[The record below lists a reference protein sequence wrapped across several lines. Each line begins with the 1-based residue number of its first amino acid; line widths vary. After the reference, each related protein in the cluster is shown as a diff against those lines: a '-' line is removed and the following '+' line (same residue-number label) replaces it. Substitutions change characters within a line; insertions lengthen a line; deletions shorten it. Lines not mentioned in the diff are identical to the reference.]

1 LISIET
7 IKAICQQSDMWELNN
22 PRVIGMIN
30 NMMKCIENEE
40 SYTQDQKETAVNI
53 ILSNLIIFGKYKI
66 DVSAWSINKRLLLF
80 TIQSQ
85 STNNPG
91 GISMPIGFARSEE
104 KEETWIENLVKHI
117 LSCKDVQCARCLDA
131 VVHQYWT
138 YID

>member
-1 LISIET
+1 
-7 IKAICQQSDMWELNN
+7 M
-22 PRVIGMIN
+22 
-30 NMMKCIENEE
+30 CIENEAT
-40 SYTQDQKETAVNI
+40 YTQDQKETAANI
-53 ILSNLIIFGKYKI
+53 ILSNLMIFGKYKI
-66 DVSAWSINKRLLLF
+66 ESIDWTKNELLLLL

-117 LSCKDVQCARCLDA
+117 LSCKDVQCARCLEA

>member
-1 LISIET
+1 
-7 IKAICQQSDMWELNN
+7 
-22 PRVIGMIN
+22 MI
-30 NMMKCIENEE
+30 KCIENEE
-40 SYTQDQKETAVNI
+40 SYTQDQKETAINV

-66 DVSAWSINKRLLLF
+66 DASAWSINELILMF

>member
-1 LISIET
+1 MIDIEE
-7 IKAICQQSDMWELNN
+7 IKAICKQSNLWELNN

-30 NMMKCIENEE
+30 NMIKCIENEAT
-40 SYTQDQKETAVNI
+40 YTQDQKETAANI
-53 ILSNLIIFGKYKI
+53 ILSNLMIFGKYKI
-66 DVSAWSINKRLLLF
+66 ESIDWTKNELLLLL

-117 LSCKDVQCARCLDA
+117 LSCKDVQCARCLEA

>member
-1 LISIET
+1 LIPIET

-30 NMMKCIENEE
+30 NMMKCVENEE

-53 ILSNLIIFGKYKI
+53 ILSNLIIFGKYKL
-66 DVSAWSINKRLLLF
+66 DASAWSINELLLLF

-85 STNNPG
+85 LTNNPG